1 MCDAAHTDGVRCVQ
15 LLAQSKLKGQHPMS
29 TKAQAI
35 KENSSS
41 VLASLG
47 VGSII
52 YLTQGNF
59 YATVV
64 TILDGESAV
73 AMNTLGEGA
82 NTTFVITM
90 YEFNGSNEAK
100 ISLQENATGAS
111 KAYWVPGNSTSGLTT
126 PILLGSEPG
135 QFLLTDTGDGVI
147 SIQNTFSP
155 PSPYIQNGVANILS
169 YGFDQPSTQGF
180 FNIGIA
186 G

>member
-1 MCDAAHTDGVRCVQ
+1 
-15 LLAQSKLKGQHPMS
+15 MS

-35 KENSSS
+35 KENTSS

-52 YLTQGNF
+52 YLTQGNI

-64 TILDGESAV
+64 TILDGGSAV
-73 AMNTLGEGA
+73 AMNPLAEGA

-100 ISLQENATGAS
+100 ISLQENGTE
-111 KAYWVPGNSTSGLTT
+111 AYWVPGNSTSGLTN

-155 PSPYIQNGVANILS
+155 PSPYIQNSVANILS
-169 YGFDQPSTQGF
+169 YGFDQPSTQGL